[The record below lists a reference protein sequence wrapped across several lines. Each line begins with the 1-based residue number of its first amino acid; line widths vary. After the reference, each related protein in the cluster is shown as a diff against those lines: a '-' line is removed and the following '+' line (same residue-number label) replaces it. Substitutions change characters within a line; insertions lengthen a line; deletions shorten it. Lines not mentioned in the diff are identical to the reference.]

1 QAATMAMGA
10 FLGAACGLFAALT
23 VARPYLSAQ
32 SSALHV
38 FGLAAI
44 GFGVATVLAAPL
56 VIPSVRNAA
65 RRLLMGRARI
75 PGLQFSGLRFLSFRG
90 GRLPSLAV
98 VLQWLLLAAP
108 VVILAGLAA
117 RPYLQV
123 TRGFTDPYVIRYVD
137 ALQRLTGL
145 TPDGRRQYYELSLNW
160 VVW

>member
-1 QAATMAMGA
+1 
-10 FLGAACGLFAALT
+10 
-23 VARPYLSAQ
+23 
-32 SSALHV
+32 
-38 FGLAAI
+38 
-44 GFGVATVLAAPL
+44 
-56 VIPSVRNAA
+56 
-65 RRLLMGRARI
+65 
-75 PGLQFSGLRFLSFRG
+75 
-90 GRLPSLAV
+90 

-160 VVW
+160 VVWYLGIPAVLLACAGAAVLGRRMIRSVTEPSASSGGARLWSLVYLVVAWSVVTVLWDPSVLPGQPSASRRLVPVVLPGLVLLAVW